1 MKMKRWLLVSIA
13 ALGMVLFV
21 AMTKAKEGH
30 EKMTELPK
38 LAMAAVQKLFPS
50 ATVEKSLPENVS
62 VAAFE
67 VELKEGTETKSAIV
81 SSDGVVVSVE
91 SKVAE
96 GALPKAVAAAIS
108 EKIKGGKVLGAEKEE
123 AYMEPQLVKLAK
135 AKTTYEAEVSADG
148 KTYEI
153 VVDAAGTV
161 LKMEA
166 KEGDK
171 EEKDGK
177 EADEDDEQVV
187 SMDKLPDVVKAAIVK
202 ASEGGTVKKVVSEK
216 EDGKTTYEAEIVI
229 NGKESEIKVDADGKV
244 LDKKAE
250 GDKDT
255 EKKGHD
261 KKHEKENEEKDK
273 D

>member
-13 ALGMVLFV
+13 TLGMVLFV
-21 AMTKAKEGH
+21 AMTRAKEGH

-50 ATVEKSLPENVS
+50 ATVEKTEPEQVS
-62 VAAFE
+62 VAAYE
-67 VELKEGTETKSAIV
+67 VELKEGTEAKSAIV

-96 GALPKAVAAAIS
+96 GALPKAVATAIS

-123 AYMEPQLVKLAK
+123 TYMEPQLVKLAK
-135 AKTTYEAEVSADG
+135 TKTTYEAKVTADG

-153 VVDAAGTV
+153 VVDAAGTI
-161 LKMEA
+161 LKMKE

-171 EEKDGK
+171 EEKEGE
-177 EADEDDEQVV
+177 EADEDEQVV

-216 EDGKTTYEAEIVI
+216 EDGKTTYEAEIVV

-244 LDKKAE
+244 LEKKAE
-250 GDKDT
+250 GDKDA
-255 EKKGHD
+255 EKKGHG
-261 KKHEKENEEKDK
+261 KKHEKEHEEKD
-273 D
+273 